1 MKLIS
6 VFIFV
11 FLLSACSFNE
21 NSNYWNEHNNQRIV
35 LEKKLNKIL
44 KKSEDITLMTMEE
57 YKIYIDDYT
66 KKSEYPNIEKW
77 KKM

>member
-21 NSNYWNEHNNQRIV
+21 NSNYWNEHNNQKVV
-35 LEKKLNKIL
+35 LEQKLNKIL

-57 YKIYIDDYT
+57 YKIYIDDNT
-66 KKSEYPNIEKW
+66 KKNKHPNIEK
-77 KKM
+77 

>member
-11 FLLSACSFNE
+11 FLLSACSFSE

-57 YKIYIDDYT
+57 YKIYIDDYA
-66 KKSEYPNIEKW
+66 KKSEYPNIEK
-77 KKM
+77 

>member
-6 VFIFV
+6 IFTFAFI
-11 FLLSACSFNE
+11 LSACSFNE

-66 KKSEYPNIEKW
+66 KKSEYPNIEK
-77 KKM
+77 

>member
-6 VFIFV
+6 IFNFV
-11 FLLSACSFNE
+11 LLLSACSFNE

-66 KKSEYPNIEKW
+66 KKSEYPNIEK
-77 KKM
+77 

>member
-21 NSNYWNEHNNQRIV
+21 NSNYWNEHNNQKII

-44 KKSEDITLMTMEE
+44 KNSEDITLMTMEE

-66 KKSEYPNIEKW
+66 KKSKYPNIEK
-77 KKM
+77 